1 MLIIKNKNKK
11 LKILIFLISILITSC
26 TVNDKEAFDDML
38 YEAKKLFS
46 NITKEPLEINSDN
59 NQLREIDEKRDVETR
74 EKDEKTSTEIGD
86 EGEALKRSENESQKD
101 LVDSTE
107 VLVNKQGQLPQK
119 VSESKLIRRKR
130 KQDTQEIEKISL
142 L

>member
-1 MLIIKNKNKK
+1 MLMIKNKNIKW
-11 LKILIFLISILITSC
+11 KILIFLISILTTSC

-86 EGEALKRSENESQKD
+86 EGEALKGQKMNLKRSC
-101 LVDSTE
+101 
-107 VLVNKQGQLPQK
+107 
-119 VSESKLIRRKR
+119 
-130 KQDTQEIEKISL
+130 
-142 L
+142 